1 MKNQEHTFYI
11 SQHKLQNSAEMQV
24 DRVSKNGQND
34 CIHFLQSGIY
44 SLFTDVYQFAKE
56 AIQEVR

>member
-1 MKNQEHTFYI
+1 MRNQEQTF
-11 SQHKLQNSAEMQV
+11 SLVQHKLQNSAEMQV

-34 CIHFLQSGIY
+34 CIHFLQYGIY

-56 AIQEVR
+56 VIQEVR